1 METARPRAVGLRREG
16 APAPR
21 RLAELAPSPKRKRER
36 DRSLRPQHWP
46 SSSRFVLNGALL
58 MRISDFIARTIT
70 QRRALV
76 WCGVAALTIV
86 CIVILLTSLRLDS
99 EIFNVLPGKFP
110 SVQGLKIYD
119 HDFEQTRELTFALVC
134 DPQDVDKLEEF
145 APVFA
150 ERLRGQA
157 WCARV
162 LAGSPMTT
170 ADGIRDLQ
178 SIAVPLLLNL
188 EPSAFDEAMSIL
200 QPDKIRDRLRR
211 LRQQIE
217 AGSPRPQ
224 FELSFDPLGL
234 IAPALKPFAQSTAIE
249 QEQPLTS
256 PDRTMRIFLVVTNQ
270 KSISAFECQH
280 LMRRVNEFRKTATD
294 GWDGSRPLQILVTG
308 RSAFVSE
315 ISLSMR
321 YDVVATLLGSVV
333 LVGTIFFAGFRR
345 WLPLAGMAFCL
356 LLSCLVALT
365 AGQLLFGRLSMI
377 SVGFCAILVGLGV
390 DFAILTIG
398 RYQQARADGE
408 SHQQA
413 IATSVAKLGRAV
425 FFGALTTAVGFLALV
440 LSGAMSFAELGVLI
454 AIGIF
459 VAGLFMCSILF
470 LFVRDDRRSTG
481 ILPVGPTGIL
491 PAGATASANIESVKS
506 LPAGKMPVLRHDWLF
521 DLVARYVRGIVRRP
535 APMLM
540 FSCAVLLLLTAI
552 GFSPVPPLEFE
563 TSTRSL
569 QPKNIRAGHALETIM
584 KKMPVRWEPVLAIVR
599 ATNSQELH
607 DYWQKIS
614 AHWREFQA
622 AGKIRGFSTPAALC
636 PSPTWMERNRD
647 RLRGI
652 NLQAAHQALTE
663 TLEAEGFSVEAFAPA
678 FALLDDLQRMADP
691 GMPLPNWRTQLPE
704 SSSWWFLIDRYFGQ
718 DPLLTTGFVMTNGPL
733 ATHEQS
739 QELQRGLSV
748 PGVPLILTGW
758 TYVLADLQP
767 WSHHQLLIISALM
780 AIFDIS
786 LLAILYRDVRL
797 WLIQIITLAFGIGA
811 MIATM
816 KLLNIHLNLLNV
828 LSFRLVLAI
837 GVDYGIYV
845 VLVWQKT
852 HDVQHDVAGVVKPVL
867 LAGLTAISGFGSLAL
882 ARNPALTGLGI
893 ACAIGIS
900 WSLIATIFFTLP
912 AMAAAKPKG

>member
-1 METARPRAVGLRREG
+1 
-16 APAPR
+16 
-21 RLAELAPSPKRKRER
+21 
-36 DRSLRPQHWP
+36 
-46 SSSRFVLNGALL
+46 
-58 MRISDFIARTIT
+58 MRISHFIARTIT
-70 QRRALV
+70 QHRALV
-76 WCGVAALTIV
+76 WCGMAALAAACIAVLIV
-86 CIVILLTSLRLDS
+86 SLRLDS
-99 EIFNVLPGKFP
+99 DVLNVLPGGFR
-110 SVQGLKIYD
+110 SVQGLKLYD
-119 HDFEQTRELTFALVC
+119 REFEQTRELTFALVC
-134 DPQDVDKLEEF
+134 EPQDVDKLEEF

-150 ERLRGQA
+150 ERLRQQP
-157 WCARV
+157 WCERL

-178 SIAVPLLLNL
+178 TIAVPLLLNL
-188 EPSAFDEAMSIL
+188 EPSVFRETMSLL
-200 QPDKIRDRLRR
+200 QPEKIRDRFHG

-234 IAPALKPFAQSTAIE
+234 ITPALRPFAEGTAIE
-249 QEQPLTS
+249 QDQPLTS
-256 PDRTMRIFLVVTNQ
+256 PDRTLQIFLVGTNLP
-270 KSISAFECQH
+270 SLSAFECQR
-280 LMRRVNEFRKTATD
+280 LMRRVNEFRATAAE
-294 GWDGSRPLQILVTG
+294 GWNGGKLEILVTG

-321 YDVVATLLGSVV
+321 YDVVVTLLGSVV
-333 LVGTIFFAGFRR
+333 LVGTIFFVGFRR
-345 WLPLAGMAFCL
+345 WLPLLGMAFCL

-408 SHQQA
+408 PHQQA

-470 LFVRDDRRSTG
+470 LFVRERQ
-481 ILPVGPTGIL
+481 
-491 PAGATASANIESVKS
+491 GAIA
-506 LPAGKMPVLRHDWLF
+506 RDWLF
-521 DLVARYVRGIVRRP
+521 DLVTRYVRGIVRRP
-535 APMLM
+535 APMLV
-540 FSCAVLLLLTAI
+540 FSSAVLLLLTAI
-552 GFSPVPPLEFE
+552 GFSPVPPLKFE
-563 TSTRSL
+563 ASTRSL
-569 QPKNIRAGHALETIM
+569 QPKNIRAGQALETIM

-599 ATNSQELH
+599 ATNSQGLH

-614 AHWREFQA
+614 THWRELQA
-622 AGKIRGFSTPAALC
+622 AGKIKRFSTPAALC
-636 PSPTWMERNRD
+636 PSPIWMERNRA
-647 RLRGI
+647 RLGGI
-652 NLQAAHQALTE
+652 NFAAAHQTLTE

-678 FALLDDLQRMADP
+678 FALLNDLQRIADP
-691 GMPLPNWRTQLPE
+691 SVPLPNWRTQLPE

-733 ATHEQS
+733 TTHEQS

-780 AIFDIS
+780 AIFDMS

-797 WLIQIITLAFGIGA
+797 WLIQIITLALGIGA

-852 HDVQHDVAGVVKPVL
+852 HDIQHDVAGVVKPVL

-893 ACAIGIS
+893 ACAIGIF
-900 WSLIATIFFTLP
+900 WSLIATIFFSLP
-912 AMAAAKPKG
+912 AMAAAKPKPSHSGSVDRKL

>member
-1 METARPRAVGLRREG
+1 MP
-16 APAPR
+16 
-21 RLAELAPSPKRKRER
+21 
-36 DRSLRPQHWP
+36 
-46 SSSRFVLNGALL
+46 
-58 MRISDFIARTIT
+58 ISDFIARTIT
-70 QRRALV
+70 QHRALV
-76 WCGVAALTIV
+76 WCGMAALTAA
-86 CIVILLTSLRLDS
+86 CIAVLSVSLRLDS
-99 EIFNVLPGKFP
+99 DVLNVLPGGFR
-110 SVQGLKIYD
+110 SVQGLKLYD
-119 HDFEQTRELTFALVC
+119 RDFEQTRELTFALVC

-150 ERLRGQA
+150 ERLRQQA

-234 IAPALKPFAQSTAIE
+234 ITPAIRPFAEGTAI
-249 QEQPLTS
+249 QQDQPLTS
-256 PDRTMRIFLVVTNQ
+256 PDRTMRIFLVGTNLP
-270 KSISAFECQH
+270 SLSAFECQR
-280 LMRRVNEFRKTATD
+280 LMRRVNEFRATAAE
-294 GWDGSRPLQILVTG
+294 GWNGGKLEILVTG

-321 YDVVATLLGSVV
+321 YDVVVTLLGSVV
-333 LVGTIFFAGFRR
+333 LVGTIFFVGFRR
-345 WLPLAGMAFCL
+345 WLPLLGMAFCL

-365 AGQLLFGRLSMI
+365 LGQLLFGRLSMI

-398 RYQQARADGE
+398 RYHQARADGE
-408 SHQQA
+408 PHQQA

-440 LSGAMSFAELGVLI
+440 LSGAMSFSELGVLI

-470 LFVRDDRRSTG
+470 LFVREHG
-481 ILPVGPTGIL
+481 
-491 PAGATASANIESVKS
+491 SV
-506 LPAGKMPVLRHDWLF
+506 AHDWLF
-521 DLVARYVRGIVRRP
+521 DLVARYVRWIVRRP

-563 TSTRSL
+563 ASTRSL
-569 QPKNIRAGHALETIM
+569 QPKNIHAGQALEMIM
-584 KKMPVRWEPVLAIVR
+584 KKMPVRWEPVLAIAR

-607 DYWQKIS
+607 DYWQKVS
-614 AHWREFQA
+614 AHWRELQA
-622 AGKIRGFSTPAALC
+622 AGKIKGFSTPAALC
-636 PSPTWMERNRD
+636 PSPIWMERNRD
-647 RLRGI
+647 RLNGI
-652 NLQAAHQALTE
+652 NFQATHQTLTE

-678 FALLDDLQRMADP
+678 FALLADLQRIAGP
-691 GMPLPNWRTQLPE
+691 NVPLPNWRTQLPE

-733 ATHEQS
+733 TTHEQG
-739 QELQRGLSV
+739 QELRRDLSV
-748 PGVPLILTGW
+748 TGVPLILTGW

-797 WLIQIITLAFGIGA
+797 WLIQVIALAFGIGA

-852 HDVQHDVAGVVKPVL
+852 HDIQHDVAGVVKPVL

-893 ACAIGIS
+893 ACAIGIF
-900 WSLIATIFFTLP
+900 WSLVATIFFTLP
-912 AMAAAKPKG
+912 AMAVAKPKE

>member
-1 METARPRAVGLRREG
+1 
-16 APAPR
+16 
-21 RLAELAPSPKRKRER
+21 
-36 DRSLRPQHWP
+36 
-46 SSSRFVLNGALL
+46 
-58 MRISDFIARTIT
+58 MRISDFIARTVT
-70 QRRALV
+70 ERRALL
-76 WCGVAALTIV
+76 WCGVAVLIVV
-86 CIVILLTSLRLDS
+86 CISILVTSLRLDS
-99 EIFNVLPGKFP
+99 EIFNVLPGRFS
-110 SVQGLKIYD
+110 SVQGLKVYD
-119 HDFEQTRELTFALVC
+119 HDFEQTRELTFALVSA
-134 DPQDVDKLEEF
+134 PQDVDKLEEF

-150 ERLRGQA
+150 ERLHGQA
-157 WCARV
+157 WSARV
-162 LAGSPMTT
+162 LSGSPMTT

-188 EPSAFDEAMSIL
+188 EPNAFDEAMSIL
-200 QPDKIRDRLRR
+200 QPDKIRDRLHR

-270 KSISAFECQH
+270 KSISAFECQR
-280 LMRRVNEFRKTATD
+280 LMRQVDEFRRNAAE
-294 GWDGSRPLQILVTG
+294 GWEGSHPLQILVTG

-345 WLPLAGMAFCL
+345 WLPLLGMAFCL
-356 LLSCLVALT
+356 LLSCVTALT
-365 AGQLLFGRLSMI
+365 AGQLFFGRLSMI

-398 RYQQARADGE
+398 RYYQARADGE
-408 SHQQA
+408 PHQQA

-440 LSGAMSFAELGVLI
+440 LSGAMSFSELGVLI

-470 LFVRDDRRSTG
+470 LFVREHGT
-481 ILPVGPTGIL
+481 V
-491 PAGATASANIESVKS
+491 A
-506 LPAGKMPVLRHDWLF
+506 HDWLF
-521 DLVARYVRGIVRRP
+521 DLVATYVRSIVRRP
-535 APMLM
+535 GPILI
-540 FSCAVLLLLTAI
+540 FSCAVLLLISAI
-552 GFSPVPPLEFE
+552 GFSPIPPLQFE
-563 TSTRSL
+563 ASTRSL
-569 QPKNIRAGHALETIM
+569 QPKNIRASQALDSIM
-584 KKMPVRWEPVLAIVR
+584 KKMPLRWEPVLAIVR
-599 ATNSQELH
+599 GTNEQQLH
-607 DYWQKIS
+607 DDWQRIS
-614 AHWREFQA
+614 AHWRELQS
-622 AGKIRGFSTPAALC
+622 AGKIKGFSTPAALC
-636 PSPTWMERNRD
+636 PSPTWMQQNRD

-652 NLQAAHQALTE
+652 NFPAARETLTE
-663 TLEAEGFSVEAFAPA
+663 TLEADGFSVEAFAPA
-678 FALLDDLQRMADP
+678 FALLDGLQRIADP
-691 GMPLPNWRTQLPE
+691 NAPLPNWRSQLPE

-718 DPLLTTGFVMTNGPL
+718 DPLLTTGFVTTNEPL
-733 ATHEQS
+733 ITNEQS
-739 QELQRGLSV
+739 GELQRDLSV
-748 PGVPLILTGW
+748 AGVSMILTGW

-780 AIFDIS
+780 AIFDVS
-786 LLAILYRDVRL
+786 LLAILYRDIRL
-797 WLIQIITLAFGIGA
+797 WLIQIVTLAFGIGA

-852 HDVQHDVAGVVKPVL
+852 RDIQHDVAGVLKPVL

-893 ACAIGIS
+893 ACAIGIF

-912 AMAAAKPKG
+912 AMAAVKPKG

>member
-1 METARPRAVGLRREG
+1 MSNASKTASHRDALQI
-16 APAPR
+16 PAAA
-21 RLAELAPSPKRKRER
+21 LA
-36 DRSLRPQHWP
+36 
-46 SSSRFVLNGALL
+46 SSRRFVLNGGLL
-58 MRISDFIARTIT
+58 MRTSDFIARIVT

-76 WCGVAALTIV
+76 WCGVAMLTIV
-86 CIVILLTSLRLDS
+86 CVAALVTSLQLDS
-99 EIFNVLPGKFP
+99 EIFNVLPGRFS

-134 DPQDVDKLEEF
+134 DPQNVEKLEEF

-150 ERLRGQA
+150 EQLGQQP

-170 ADGIRDLQ
+170 SDGIRDLQ

-188 EPSAFDEAMSIL
+188 EPSAFGEAISIL
-200 QPDKIRDRLRR
+200 QSDKIRDRLHR

-270 KSISAFECQH
+270 ASISAFECQR
-280 LMRRVNEFRKTATD
+280 LMRRVNKFRRTAAK
-294 GWDGSRPLQILVTG
+294 GWDGSKPLQILVTG

-345 WLPLAGMAFCL
+345 WLPLVGMAFCL
-356 LLSCLVALT
+356 LLSCLLALT
-365 AGQLLFGRLSMI
+365 AGQLFFGRLSMI

-408 SHQQA
+408 THQQA
-413 IATSVAKLGRAV
+413 IATSIAKLGRAV

-440 LSGAMSFAELGVLI
+440 LSGAMSFSELGVLI

-470 LFVRDDRRSTG
+470 LFVREQQDA
-481 ILPVGPTGIL
+481 VG
-491 PAGATASANIESVKS
+491 
-506 LPAGKMPVLRHDWLF
+506 HDWLF
-521 DLVARYVRGIVRRP
+521 ELVRKYVRWTVRKP
-535 APMLM
+535 APMLIL
-540 FSCAVLLLLTAI
+540 STAVLLLLTAI

-563 TSTRSL
+563 ASTRSL
-569 QPKNIRAGHALETIM
+569 QPKNIRASRALDTIM
-584 KKMPVRWEPVLAIVR
+584 QKMPVRWEPVLGIVR
-599 ATNSQELH
+599 GANQQQLH
-607 DYWQKIS
+607 DYWPNIS
-614 AHWREFQA
+614 GHWRELQA
-622 AGKIRGFSTPAALC
+622 AGKIKGFSTPAALC
-636 PSPTWMERNRD
+636 PSPIWMERNREI
-647 RLRGI
+647 LRAI
-652 NLQAAHQALTE
+652 NFQAAHETLMQ
-663 TLEAEGFSVEAFAPA
+663 TLEAEGFSVDAFTPA
-678 FALLDDLQRMADP
+678 FTLLDDLQRVSDP
-691 GMPLPNWRTQLPE
+691 SAPLPNWRTQLPK

-718 DPLLTTGFVMTNGPL
+718 DPLLTTGFVTTNGPL
-733 ATHEQS
+733 TTHAQS
-739 QELQRGLSV
+739 DELGRDLSV
-748 PGVPLILTGW
+748 AAVPMVLTGW

-767 WSHHQLLIISALM
+767 WSHHQLLLISALM

-786 LLAILYRDVRL
+786 LLALLYRDLRL
-797 WLIQIITLAFGIGA
+797 WLIQVITLAFGIGA
-811 MIATM
+811 MIASM
-816 KLLNIHLNLLNV
+816 KLLHIHLNLLNV

-837 GVDYGIYV
+837 GVDYGIYT
-845 VLVWQKT
+845 VLIWQKT
-852 HDVQHDVAGVVKPVL
+852 RDVEHDVAGVIKPVL
-867 LAGLTAISGFGSLAL
+867 LAGLTALSGFGSLAL

-893 ACAIGIS
+893 ACAIGIL
-900 WSLIATIFFTLP
+900 WSLVATIFFTLP
-912 AMAAAKPKG
+912 AMAATKPRDGTRIA